1 MTPDSKSRGPRLGA
15 RDQAGSERR
24 GSPAEQLRIELLR
37 LKRHGITFSAAW
49 KSALARIEWPP
60 DGQTRKE
67 WRVAVDGTRA
77 EWERCY
83 NDRGIELNIEQVV
96 SALAE
101 GYDTPDPSAD
111 TQTSV

>member
-1 MTPDSKSRGPRLGA
+1 M
-15 RDQAGSERR
+15 
-24 GSPAEQLRIELLR
+24 R

-49 KSALARIEWPP
+49 KSAVARIEWPP

-83 NDRGIELNIEQVV
+83 NDRGIELHIEQVV

-101 GYDTPDPSAD
+101 GYDSPDPSGEAR
-111 TQTSV
+111 TSV